1 MVAIVL
7 FITVP
12 GTILTAFF
20 ASMAYDEGKRDC
32 RWSQIYP
39 DNRKEYE
46 NNYIIPFAYI
56 YDLGWSNQEKNMT
69 AASKNKKRFNR
80 E

>member
-20 ASMAYDEGKRDC
+20 AFVAYDEGKSDC
-32 RWSQIYP
+32 GLNQKYP

-46 NNYIIPFAYI
+46 NNYIIPFA
-56 YDLGWSNQEKNMT
+56 
-69 AASKNKKRFNR
+69 
-80 E
+80 